1 MEAIYSKYTEY
12 TLPLKEEDLL
22 DLALL
27 LRTIGPNYNS
37 VMLLHIAKI
46 YLDLNRNASNLQTP
60 SHTDIDINLLKDVLA
75 KYERLNNLIEKAGLI
90 DIHLLR
96 AKIDGKA
103 IQELY

>member
-1 MEAIYSKYTEY
+1 MESIYSKYTEC

-46 YLDLNRNASNLQTP
+46 YLDLNRNASN
-60 SHTDIDINLLKDVLA
+60 
-75 KYERLNNLIEKAGLI
+75 
-90 DIHLLR
+90 
-96 AKIDGKA
+96 
-103 IQELY
+103 